1 MGTDPA
7 ELMPDA
13 LEAYP
18 SLLSTRTREKAPKSG
33 LEVNGVVRD
42 LWGART
48 AQALLRATLRAL
60 NEQRAKLELPKVAF
74 VQILAE
80 AAQLAAAA
88 ELAALRTGALVEAA
102 PEAVASAEPDLEPEA
117 EAEVEAEPEAS
128 PAPASPAAVPVSEGR
143 RAAEV
148 LLRCVPAFRLEP
160 SCGTFSRVLRLAE
173 APAFFTM
180 APKEKA
186 YEVSLQSLAETTAA
200 EWSGQEDWPA
210 ARVVGLGCSVDM
222 DRDDKALLFAVFA

>member
-1 MGTDPA
+1 MA
-7 ELMPDA
+7 
-13 LEAYP
+13 AYP
-18 SLLSTRTREKAPKSG
+18 SLLSTRTREK
-33 LEVNGVVRD
+33 
-42 LWGART
+42 
-48 AQALLRATLRAL
+48 ALLRATLRAL

-102 PEAVASAEPDLEPEA
+102 PEAAVASAEPDLEPEA